1 MRQTQAT
8 VRQRT
13 IEYDAAR
20 RGVVYFDTAGTISGT
35 FIPTGGVVVQ
45 KQYGQEYAG
54 DFEFYTKKR
63 HAGLVVGNQ
72 LQIASVNYDIVA
84 VRDYVKAITVLLKRE
99 VPDG

>member
-1 MRQTQAT
+1 M
-8 VRQRT
+8 
-13 IEYDAAR
+13 
-20 RGVVYFDTAGTISGT
+20 
-35 FIPTGGVVVQ
+35 Q

-63 HAGLVVGNQ
+63 HAGPVVGNQ